1 MSVRVR
7 RKPLVHR
14 AGPDGMIARHHVT
27 VLFIPELFSQKI
39 RICARRFY
47 ECSGHAEAQELLY
60 LCPVD
65 CSLRTSVVEYQD
77 YITFCRSF
85 ILYYY
90 YFYL

>member
-14 AGPDGMIARHHVT
+14 AGPDGMISRHHVT
-27 VLFIPELFSQKI
+27 VLFIAELFSQKI
-39 RICARRFY
+39 RICAGRFY
-47 ECSGHAEAQELLY
+47 ECSGHAEAQEWLY